1 VPPRI
6 SVVVP
11 IYNVEAYL
19 EPCLDSAAAQTMGD
33 LDVVMVDD
41 GSTDGSAA
49 IARDYARRDSRFR
62 LLTQPNGGLSAARN
76 TGMDAAECEFLAFL
90 DSDDLLPENAY
101 ELLLNA
107 LDQTGSD
114 FASGNVQR
122 LTRWSTT
129 QSRFVAK
136 VFGSTRLKTHITK
149 FRPLLADRTAWNKLF
164 RRSFWDSH
172 GLRFP
177 EGRVHEDIPVILPA
191 HFMAKSV
198 DLVSDPV
205 YLYRARDDGDL
216 SITQRRLETKVLLD
230 RLQAIEEVRA
240 YLKGN
245 ESRRARRWYDQSIVA
260 DDLRLHVNI
269 LDNADDAYRELFLD
283 RVNALLDDAD
293 SKTYDRLLA
302 IDRLKYHLVRRRLM
316 PELLEVLRFAREDLA
331 ATPPVRHHGRW
342 YGDYPFRTDPRLDIP
357 QSVYRLD
364 QELALE
370 PTLEELRVQDG
381 KLRVSG
387 HAYVSGIGA
396 DSPESQQLSLS
407 ALRGRRL
414 RRLRL
419 RTTAL
424 RLPTKTTERPDVTAN
439 DPKSVRDLTWS
450 GFEATLDPRRLRT
463 AGRWMDGTWDVYATT
478 HHATIKRRRA
488 RFDLEPLRPLG
499 AVELPSGDGALVRAA
514 VSYHG
519 RLQLEVRRR
528 WVAVTGHRRED
539 DAIVLTCEGPLAA
552 EAVEVRRERESR
564 ARTYPVS
571 GGAVRI
577 PLADLKPKGDPTTW
591 ELEAVAGSRRA
602 PLALGEHVPA
612 GVWGAVT
619 LHRTWDGDAALVHR
633 PPRTMITGARWT
645 PEGDLEL
652 DGDLPEEL
660 VLASEE
666 RGEQHVVAPP
676 RLTPARMAT
685 LAGTLPLG
693 EGTWRLFRA
702 ADMTAVVVERE
713 AAATLPA
720 STVVE
725 RKPFAF
731 GASRDGRALLRVERD
746 LADDERGGY
755 HQRRLRAGA
764 YAARRRAPL
773 RDAVVYLSYGGRQTS
788 DGPLALQRELVR
800 RDAPLEHLWVV
811 LDGQCLPPPGATALR
826 EGSRDFHEAL
836 ATARYVVTN
845 DLLPDWFERRDD
857 QVCVQTWHGTPVKRL
872 GPDVE
877 GTRNLRRFRRD
888 LDHQVANWQYVVSPN
903 PYSTPVLRDA
913 YGIEGELLETGYP
926 RVDVLLGDD
935 REQRA
940 AAVRER
946 LGLPEGRRVVLY
958 APTFRDHLVDRGK
971 RLRLDLRLDLEELR
985 RAAGEDTVVLF
996 RKHHAVTDVAPSTAD
1011 GFVRDVSRFPD
1022 ANELLLAT
1030 DVLITDYSSLMVDFA
1045 NTGRPMLFY
1054 AYDLEDYARGFYVD
1068 YEATVPGP
1076 VLRGTG
1082 EVGEALRGLDAVR
1095 AAHAERYDAFRDTF
1109 CALDDGRAS
1118 ARVVDRVWGG

>member
-1 VPPRI
+1 VPRV

-33 LDVVMVDD
+33 LDIVMVDD

-49 IARDYARRDSRFR
+49 IARDYARRDKRFR
-62 LLTQPNGGLSAARN
+62 LLTQPNAGLSAARN
-76 TGMDAAECEFLAFL
+76 TGIDAAEGEFMAFL

-101 ELLLNA
+101 ELLLGA
-107 LDQTGSD
+107 LDETGSD

-129 QSRFVAK
+129 QSRFLAK
-136 VFGSTRLKTHITK
+136 AFGQTRLKTHITK
-149 FRPLLADRTAWNKLF
+149 FRPLLADRTAWNKLW
-164 RRSFWDSH
+164 RRSFWDDH
-172 GLRFP
+172 DLRFP
-177 EGRVHEDIPVILPA
+177 EGRVHEDIPVVLPA
-191 HFMAKSV
+191 HFMARSV

-216 SITQRRLETKVLLD
+216 SITQRRLEPKVLLD
-230 RLQAIEEVRA
+230 RLQAIGEVRA
-240 YLKGN
+240 YLAGN
-245 ESRRARRWYDQSIVA
+245 ESRKARRWYDQSIVA
-260 DDLRLHVNI
+260 DDLRLHLNI
-269 LDNADDAYRELFLD
+269 LDNADDDYRELFLD

-293 SKTYDRLLA
+293 GRTYDHLLA

-316 PELLEVLRFAREDLA
+316 AELLEVLRFAREDLA

-342 YGDYPFRTDPRLDIP
+342 YGDYPFRSDRRLDIP
-357 QSVYRLD
+357 QSIYRLD

-370 PTLEELRVQDG
+370 PTLEQLRVEDG
-381 KLRVSG
+381 RLRVSG

-396 DSPESQQLSLS
+396 DSPDAQRLSLS
-407 ALRGRRL
+407 ALRGQRL

-424 RLPTKTTERPDVTAN
+424 RIPTRTTERPDVTAN

-450 GFEATLDPRRLRT
+450 GFEATLDPKRLRT
-463 AGRWMDGTWDVYATT
+463 AGRWVDGVWDVYATT
-478 HHATIKRRRA
+478 RHATLKRRRA

-499 AVELPSGDGALVRAA
+499 AVELPSGDGALVRAG
-514 VSYHG
+514 VSFYG

-528 WVAVTGHRRED
+528 WLAVTAHRLAG
-539 DAIVLTCEGPLAA
+539 DAIELTCDGPLAA
-552 EAVEVRRERESR
+552 GAVEVVRQGDSRTRAYPRE
-564 ARTYPVS
+564 
-571 GGAVRI
+571 GATVRI
-577 PLADLKPKGDPTTW
+577 PLADLEPKGDPTTW
-591 ELEAVAGSRRA
+591 DLRAVAGRRRV

-612 GVWGAVT
+612 GEWGAVT
-619 LHRTWDGDAALVHR
+619 LHRTWQGDAALVHR
-633 PPRTMITGARWT
+633 VPRAVLSGARWT
-645 PEGDLEL
+645 ADGELEL
-652 DGDLPEEL
+652 TGELPDEL

-666 RGEQHVVAPP
+666 RGEQHAVSGRVV
-676 RLTPARMAT
+676 TPARVET

-702 ADMTAVVVERE
+702 SDMTPVIVDRE
-713 AAATLPA
+713 AAAGLPLE
-720 STVVE
+720 TVVA

-731 GASRDGRALLRVERD
+731 GVSRDGRALLSVRRD

-755 HQRRLRAGA
+755 HQRRLRGE

-773 RDAVVYLSYGGRQTS
+773 RDAVVYLSYGGRQAS

-800 RDAPLEHLWVV
+800 RDAPFEHLWTV
-811 LDGQCLPPPGATALR
+811 LDAQCEPPPGATALR
-826 EGSRDFHEAL
+826 EGGRQYHEAL

-845 DLLPDWFERRDD
+845 DLLPDWFERRED

-877 GTRNLRRFRRD
+877 GTRRLRRLRRD

-903 PYSTPVLRDA
+903 RFSTPILREA
-913 YGIEGELLETGYP
+913 YGIEGELLEIGYP
-926 RVDVLLGDD
+926 RVDMLLGPG
-935 REQRA
+935 REERA
-940 AAVRER
+940 AAVRAR
-946 LGLPEGRRVVLY
+946 LGLPEGARAVLY

-971 RLRLDLRLDLEELR
+971 RLRLDLKLDFEELR
-985 RAAGEDTVVLF
+985 RAVGEDTVVLF
-996 RKHHAVTDVAPSTAD
+996 RKHHAIADAVPVTAD

-1022 ANELLLAT
+1022 ANELLLAA
-1030 DVLITDYSSLMVDFA
+1030 DVLVTDYSSVMVDFA
-1045 NTGRPMLFY
+1045 NTGRPILLY

-1076 VLRGTG
+1076 VLRTTG
-1082 EVGEALRGLDAVR
+1082 EVADALRDLDAVA
-1095 AAHAERYDAFRDTF
+1095 AAHAGRYDAFRRRL
-1109 CALDDGRAS
+1109 CALDDGNAS
-1118 ARVVDRVWGG
+1118 ARVVDRLWPG